1 MLKLIKRFSSDENGA
16 TAVEYGLI
24 AGILGVSLV
33 AGASLIG
40 DSINSV
46 FGEIEEAIPDVPEA
60 ED

>member
-16 TAVEYGLI
+16 TAIEYCLI

>member
-46 FGEIEEAIPDVPEA
+46 FGESPLIFQFDFVDV
-60 ED
+60 